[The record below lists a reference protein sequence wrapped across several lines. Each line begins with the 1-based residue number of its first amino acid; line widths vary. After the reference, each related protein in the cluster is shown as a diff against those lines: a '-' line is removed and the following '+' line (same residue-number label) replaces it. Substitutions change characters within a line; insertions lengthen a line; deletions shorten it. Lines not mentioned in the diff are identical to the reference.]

1 MKKVAQRGFTL
12 IELLV
17 VIAIIGLL
25 AAVVLAAVSGAR
37 TKGVDAAI
45 KSQLDSAKSQA
56 ELYYSTNNTYG
67 ASGALCT
74 AAQASYGLASILA
87 NAASD
92 ISGVTAGGANSAAS
106 ATQVGCDSAA
116 TTWVVEAPLTG
127 TNNAWCVD
135 SAGDSKAEINAWAAS
150 GAVVCP

>member
-1 MKKVAQRGFTL
+1 MKKVTQRGFTL

-25 AAVVLAAVSGAR
+25 AAVVLAAVGSAR
-37 TKGVDAAI
+37 TKGVDAAV
-45 KSQLDSAKSQA
+45 KSQLDSAKGQA

-74 AAQASYGLASILA
+74 ATQSNYGLASILA
-87 NAASD
+87 NVAKD
-92 ISGVTAGGANSAAS
+92 VSGVSVGTAQAVADATHVACDSS
-106 ATQVGCDSAA
+106 ATS
-116 TTWVVEAPLTG
+116 WVVEAPITG

-135 SAGDSKAEINAWAAS
+135 SSGNSKAESNTWAA
-150 GAVVCP
+150 AAATVCP